1 MFPVKTIYCSG
12 LEEGWSLVAD
22 LASFSGSERG
32 GGGGGG
38 LVCGLVR
45 HRGGCMEVNARNKMG
60 ENTAKFDKIRLFE
73 GGCGRRRLRQG
84 VVRFYPSLNQRG
96 GSFRQNRH

>member
-1 MFPVKTIYCSG
+1 
-12 LEEGWSLVAD
+12 
-22 LASFSGSERG
+22 
-32 GGGGGG
+32 
-38 LVCGLVR
+38 
-45 HRGGCMEVNARNKMG
+45 MEVNARNKMG